1 MGPTHQIRDNR
12 EDFSSLDHSHR
23 LLLAISHV
31 QSQFIVDANPAE
43 LFDNLLNDLLEL
55 TDSQYGFIGEVL
67 YADGGAPY
75 LKTHAITNIAW
86 NEKTRRFYA
95 DNFRQGLEF
104 TNLNTLFGAVMASR
118 QPVIANSPATDLRRG
133 GLPEGHPP
141 LNAFLGVPFSQSG
154 ELIGMVGIANR
165 PGGYDH
171 GIVDFL
177 DPFLATCANI
187 VAAYRNDR
195 RRQEVEEALRHSEAK
210 LRATFETVVDGIITI
225 NEAGIITAVNPA
237 AEQLFGY
244 ASGQLAGRNVQE
256 VMPEPYAS
264 EHADYVQRYLETG
277 QPRVIGRGRE
287 VVGRHKDG
295 TIIPLQL
302 SVGECSRRRRM
313 FTGVVRDLTAVKRQQ
328 RAANLAKFSVD
339 RAGDAVFWI
348 APDAR
353 LQYVNDAACRN
364 LQYSRRQL
372 LKMTVFDIDCTMTPN
387 VWDLHW
393 DQLRQQRTLTIES
406 VHRRRNGS
414 RFPVEVS
421 VNYIDLEGEAF
432 NCAIVRDISERKKV
446 ETALRE
452 SEARKS
458 AILESALDCVITI
471 NEQGHIVEFNPAA
484 EHTFGYRR
492 SEVLGEKMAELVV
505 PALFRDQHYQ
515 GLAHYMAT
523 GQGPVLGKRIELR
536 AMHAD
541 GTEFPVEISITPIEI
556 DERRLFTAYLRD
568 ITERKKGEEALREA
582 RDAAEAASRFK
593 SEFLASMS
601 HEIRTPMTAIVGYA
615 DLLARQTND
624 PPQQQEW
631 STMLRRSADYLLA
644 LVNDVLDLSKIE
656 AGQID
661 LHFEATELSAIIDD
675 VVSLFRP
682 AAKEKLL
689 ELHVEFLGRVPR
701 LINVDGIRFKQ
712 ILVNLVSNAIKFTEQ
727 GSVRIQVRLIDS
739 DLPGNVR
746 LAISVI
752 DTGLGIKPETL
763 DRLFEPFTG
772 AKWHEFGGTG
782 LGLTIS
788 RHFARLLSGD
798 IDVQSAVG
806 KGSTFTLRLDL
817 GPREIIDLREPLQA
831 DRKVSSRSR
840 TEPLQ
845 LEGMHILIVDDNVH
859 NQTIAKYLLAET
871 AACVTTA
878 GDGVQAVS
886 LVTAAADEGQP
897 FDLILMDMRMPVMD
911 GYDATTELRKRGI
924 RTPIVAL
931 TAYAMSGDEEKC
943 RTAGCDAYLAKPIV
957 PAFFYD
963 TIARFLCRERWQSVP
978 MVEPKVS
985 QVGTSSNLAIDEDF
999 APVRQRYISKL
1010 PGIIRQLLA
1019 ARDANDV
1026 KTLRELAHRV
1036 KGTAG

>member
-12 EDFSSLDHSHR
+12 EDFSSLEHSHR
-23 LLLAISHV
+23 LLLAISHA

-55 TDSQYGFIGEVL
+55 TDSRYGFIGEVL

-86 NEKTRRFYA
+86 NEETRRFYA
-95 DNFRQGLEF
+95 DNFQQGLEF

-154 ELIGMVGIANR
+154 QLIGMVGIANR
-165 PGGYDH
+165 PGGYDC

-195 RRQEVEEALRHSEAK
+195 RRQQVEEALRHSEAK

-225 NEAGIITAVNPA
+225 DEAGSITAVNPA
-237 AEQLFGY
+237 AERLFGY

-256 VMPEPYAS
+256 LMPEPFAS

-302 SVGECSRRRRM
+302 SVGEAQLGRRRM
-313 FTGVVRDLTAVKRQQ
+313 FTGVVRDLTAMKRQQ

-353 LQYVNDAACRN
+353 LQYVNEAACRN
-364 LQYSRRQL
+364 LQYSRDAL
-372 LKMTVFDIDCTMTPN
+372 LKMTVFDIDCTMTPD
-387 VWDLHW
+387 VWDHHW
-393 DQLRQQRTLTIES
+393 DQLQQQRTLTVES

-414 RFPVEVS
+414 KFPVEVS
-421 VNYIDLEGEAF
+421 VNFIDLDGEAF
-432 NCAIVRDISERKKV
+432 NCAIVRDISERKKA

-471 NEQGHIVEFNPAA
+471 NEEGRMVEFNPAA
-484 EHTFGYRR
+484 EQTFGYRR
-492 SEVLGEKMAELVV
+492 SEALGEKMAELVV
-505 PALFRDQHYQ
+505 PSAFRAQHYQ
-515 GLAHYMAT
+515 GLAHYLAT
-523 GQGPVLGKRIELR
+523 GQGPVLGKRIEFPAVR
-536 AMHAD
+536 AD

-601 HEIRTPMTAIVGYA
+601 HEIRTPMTAILGYA
-615 DLLARQTND
+615 ELLVRETND
-624 PPQQQEW
+624 PSQQEEW
-631 STMLRRSADYLLA
+631 SAMLRRSADYLLA

-661 LHFEATELSAIIDD
+661 LHVEATDLSAIVDD
-675 VVSLFRP
+675 AVSLFRP
-682 AAKEKLL
+682 AAKEKLIDL
-689 ELHVEFLGRVPR
+689 RVEFLGRLPR
-701 LINVDGIRFKQ
+701 LINVDAIRFKQ
-712 ILVNLVSNAIKFTEQ
+712 ILVNLVSNAIKFTEH
-727 GSVRIQVRLIDS
+727 GTVRIQVRLVDS
-739 DLPGNVR
+739 DLPGPIR
-746 LAISVI
+746 LVISVI
-752 DTGLGIKPETL
+752 DTGLGIKPEML
-763 DRLFEPFTG
+763 DRLFAPFTQDAE
-772 AKWHEFGGTG
+772 AKRNEFGGTG

-788 RHFARLLSGD
+788 RHFAR
-798 IDVQSAVG
+798 
-806 KGSTFTLRLDL
+806 
-817 GPREIIDLREPLQA
+817 
-831 DRKVSSRSR
+831 
-840 TEPLQ
+840 
-845 LEGMHILIVDDNVH
+845 
-859 NQTIAKYLLAET
+859 
-871 AACVTTA
+871 
-878 GDGVQAVS
+878 
-886 LVTAAADEGQP
+886 
-897 FDLILMDMRMPVMD
+897 
-911 GYDATTELRKRGI
+911 
-924 RTPIVAL
+924 
-931 TAYAMSGDEEKC
+931 
-943 RTAGCDAYLAKPIV
+943 
-957 PAFFYD
+957 PA
-963 TIARFLCRERWQSVP
+963 RR
-978 MVEPKVS
+978 
-985 QVGTSSNLAIDEDF
+985 
-999 APVRQRYISKL
+999 
-1010 PGIIRQLLA
+1010 
-1019 ARDANDV
+1019 
-1026 KTLRELAHRV
+1026 
-1036 KGTAG
+1036 